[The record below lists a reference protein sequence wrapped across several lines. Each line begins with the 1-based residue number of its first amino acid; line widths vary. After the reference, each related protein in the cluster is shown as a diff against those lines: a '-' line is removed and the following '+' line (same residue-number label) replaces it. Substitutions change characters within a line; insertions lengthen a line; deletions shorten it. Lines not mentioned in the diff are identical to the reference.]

1 MKLSNDEILPMF
13 IIGDTFNRVVFVSQG
28 YTIGL
33 GEQMMKIIHKL
44 SYTAIGRHIYK
55 RLKCVSSMRKKWQH
69 YSAEECLRVL
79 RDYYSSGL
87 TKGGCCRKYGIR
99 NKSTLTNWLRK
110 YEFHPELL
118 SLRANPIEEDMA
130 NRDKES
136 YKEENAALKKR
147 IKELE
152 KALAFSRLETEAR
165 DLMID
170 KAESYFNI
178 PIRKKSGAKQ

>member
-1 MKLSNDEILPMF
+1 
-13 IIGDTFNRVVFVSQG
+13 
-28 YTIGL
+28 
-33 GEQMMKIIHKL
+33 
-44 SYTAIGRHIYK
+44 
-55 RLKCVSSMRKKWQH
+55 MRKKWQH
-69 YSAEECLRVL
+69 YSEEECLRIL

-87 TKGGCCRKYGIR
+87 SQGGCCRKHGI
-99 NKSTLTNWLRK
+99 KSSSTLRNWLRK

-118 SLRANPIEEDMA
+118 SLRTNPIEEDMA

-152 KALAFSRLETEAR
+152 KALSRLETEAR

>member
-1 MKLSNDEILPMF
+1 
-13 IIGDTFNRVVFVSQG
+13 
-28 YTIGL
+28 
-33 GEQMMKIIHKL
+33 
-44 SYTAIGRHIYK
+44 
-55 RLKCVSSMRKKWQH
+55 MRKKWQH
-69 YSAEECLRVL
+69 YSEEECLSIL

-87 TKGGCCRKYGIR
+87 SKRQCMIKYGLL
-99 NKSTLTNWLRK
+99 SHGTLDSWLRRH
-110 YEFHPELL
+110 ESHPELL
-118 SLRANPIEEDMA
+118 SLRPEAIEEDMA
-130 NRDKES
+130 NRDKDS

-165 DLMID
+165 DLLID